1 MKDLR
6 SDLKVN
12 TTKMK
17 TLLGPG
23 YYNPHYDSSERIG
36 TSVVFERERTLTF
49 DQKVIDEYVK
59 ETGTIKL
66 DQAERKREGTID
78 NDANVQFDL
87 QKKTKQEK
95 MMASLTKSV
104 NAGKQVEQ
112 RDSDMFIEQ
121 IKDKHN
127 QAESKKTIK
136 VSMAL
141 KKLQ

>member
-36 TSVVFERERTLTF
+36 TSVIFERERTLTF

-66 DQAERKREGTID
+66 DQAKRKREVTVD
-78 NDANVQFDL
+78 NNENALLDL

-95 MMASLTKSV
+95 MMASLTTSV
-104 NAGKQVEQ
+104 QAGRQVEQ
-112 RDSDMFIEQ
+112 YDSDMFVEK
-121 IKDKHN
+121 IKDQQN
-127 QAESKKTIK
+127 QADSKKKTIK
-136 VSMAL
+136 VSMP
-141 KKLQ
+141 

>member
-12 TTKMK
+12 TAKMK

-59 ETGTIKL
+59 ETGAIKL
-66 DQAERKREGTID
+66 DQAERKREVTID
-78 NDANVQFDL
+78 NDANGQFDL

-127 QAESKKTIK
+127 
-136 VSMAL
+136 
-141 KKLQ
+141 

>member
-12 TTKMK
+12 TSKMK

-23 YYNPHYDSSERIG
+23 YYNPHYDSSEHIG
-36 TSVVFERERTLTF
+36 TSVIFERERTLTF

-66 DQAERKREGTID
+66 DQAERKREVTSVVE
-78 NDANVQFDL
+78 NDANAKFDL

-104 NAGKQVEQ
+104 QAGRQVEQ

-121 IKDKHN
+121 VKDKHN
-127 QAESKKTIK
+127 
-136 VSMAL
+136 
-141 KKLQ
+141 